1 MLELR
6 DRIALMESALQNSQE
21 IEIPGPVRQSM
32 DHRFDK
38 TDPAVEAAPAPT
50 PAQEKTNPFDRID
63 TTDQKTPFYDSIAA
77 KFGLGIL
84 DEEKFNDYIVYNA
97 FVTNLRICPVHLG
110 SGKEYYVEH
119 RSFLP
124 NTPGAILREGVDKS
138 GKSLG
143 AAHLP
148 LTGRNSIGV
157 GDFDSRPQ
165 DVIWERMGNA
175 GFWTHMKY
183 EFEHEVN
190 GVRKTFHWIRTRNNV
205 LDDQGDLVLVEDGR
219 EDLILAEYVGKGLMK
234 WKKRGRL
241 RIRVMDFG
249 DSWELIVLLSWA
261 SVIELSRRRAR
272 LRRFSPTH
280 LIGI

>member
-6 DRIALMESALQNSQE
+6 ERIAAMESALQNFE
-21 IEIPGPVRQSM
+21 EVEIPGPVRQSM

-50 PAQEKTNPFDRID
+50 PAQEKGNPFDRID
-63 TTDQKTPFYDSIAA
+63 AADQKTPFYDSIAA

-84 DEEKFNDYIVYNA
+84 DEENFNEYIVYNA
-97 FVTNLRICPVHLG
+97 FVTNLRICPIHLG
-110 SGKEYYVEH
+110 NGKEYYVEH

-165 DVIWERMGNA
+165 DVVWERMGNA
-175 GFWTHMKY
+175 GFWTHMRY

-219 EDLILAEYVGKGLMK
+219 EDLILWVQLSFELECALICPGRNTSARVWWNGRKGVG
-234 WKKRGRL
+234 
-241 RIRVMDFG
+241 
-249 DSWELIVLLSWA
+249 
-261 SVIELSRRRAR
+261 
-272 LRRFSPTH
+272 
-280 LIGI
+280 

>member
-6 DRIALMESALQNSQE
+6 DRIAAIESALQNSHE
-21 IEIPGPVRQSM
+21 IEIPGPIRQSM

-38 TDPAVEAAPAPT
+38 TDPEVEAAPAPT
-50 PAQEKTNPFDRID
+50 PAQERSNPFEAI
-63 TTDQKTPFYDSIAA
+63 DQKSPFYDS
-77 KFGLGIL
+77 
-84 DEEKFNDYIVYNA
+84 
-97 FVTNLRICPVHLG
+97 
-110 SGKEYYVEH
+110 YYVEH

-124 NTPGAILREGVDKS
+124 NTPGAILREGIDKS

-148 LTGRNSIGV
+148 STGQNRIEV

-165 DVIWERMGNA
+165 DVVWERMGNA

-183 EFEHEVN
+183 ESEHQVR

-205 LDDQGDLVLVEDGR
+205 LDDQGDLVLVQGDDEG
-219 EDLILAEYVGKGLMK
+219 LILAEYVEKGLMK

-241 RIRVMDFG
+241 RIKVMDFG
-249 DSWELIVLLSWA
+249 ENWELVVLMSWA

-280 LIGI
+280 LIDI